1 MELRQLEYFVAV
13 VEEANFT
20 RAAARVHI
28 SQPGVSAQIRQ
39 LERELGQPLLDRLGR
54 TVRLT
59 TVGSAVL
66 PYARAILQT
75 VAGARQAVDELTG
88 LVRGRVAVGMVV
100 ACGVLDVPKLLA
112 EYHRRHPAVEI
123 TLSEAN
129 SDELIRA
136 LEDGRLDLALIGIA
150 GEPPAGIETHVVA
163 DEALVAA
170 VARSDPW
177 ASRRS
182 ITLEMLQA
190 RNLISLPPGTGLRS
204 SLDSACAAAGF
215 RPRTTLE
222 ASNPTM
228 LAELASRGLGVAIL
242 PTSVARSRPK
252 DLRAIAITRPVLR
265 ACVELAWR
273 RDAPLVPAARA
284 IIEHARAVLG
294 GAQQR

>member
-59 TVGSAVL
+59 AVGSAVL

-150 GEPPAGIETHVVA
+150 GEPPPGIETHVVA
-163 DEALVAA
+163 DEALAAA

-204 SLDSACAAAGF
+204 CLDSACAAAGF
-215 RPRTTLE
+215 RPRITLE

-228 LAELASRGLGVAIL
+228 LAELAGRGLGVAIL
-242 PTSVARSRPK
+242 PTSVARSRPR
-252 DLRAIAITRPVLR
+252 DLRAIAITQPVLR
-265 ACVELAWR
+265 ARVELAWR
-273 RDAPLVPAARA
+273 RDAPPVPAARA
-284 IIEHARAVLG
+284 IIEHARAMLG